1 MADDSDILLK
11 LFEEEWVQARQAEEQ
26 RTAFTNIVLIIA
38 SIVLGMI
45 SQSSLS
51 KNVLPLTLLLA
62 VLGIYGA
69 VTSQKLYE
77 RHRFFVDRSRYWRK
91 KLDELHPKL
100 QIEKLR
106 IEANA
111 EHRKNF
117 PRLEKMRLNILW
129 LFLHITIAIA
139 GIVLTILIIA
149 K

>member
-1 MADDSDILLK
+1 MADDSDVLLK
-11 LFEEEWVQARQAEEQ
+11 LFEEEWTQARQAEEQ
-26 RTAFTNIVLIIA
+26 RTAFTNIVMIIA
-38 SIVLGMI
+38 SIVLGVI

-51 KNVLPLTLLLA
+51 QNELPLTLLLF

-69 VTSQKLYE
+69 ITSQKLYE

-106 IEANA
+106 MEANA
-111 EHRKNF
+111 EHRKSF
-117 PRLEKMRLNILW
+117 PRLERMRLNILW
-129 LFLHITIAIA
+129 LFLHLTISAA
-139 GIVLTILIIA
+139 GIVLTILIVA